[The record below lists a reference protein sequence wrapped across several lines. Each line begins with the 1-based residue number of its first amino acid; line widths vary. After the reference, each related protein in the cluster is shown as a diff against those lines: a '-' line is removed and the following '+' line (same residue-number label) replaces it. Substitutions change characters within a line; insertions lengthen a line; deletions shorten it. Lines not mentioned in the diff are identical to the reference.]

1 MVTVLYFYY
10 YYYYFFFLRGENAKH
25 ITNFTTKSLQTNV
38 AMR

>member
-10 YYYYFFFLRGENAKH
+10 YYYFYFLRGENAKH
-25 ITNFTTKSLQTNV
+25 ITNFTTKSIQTNV